1 MFSFLRPLTTWHC
14 SQLLLSAGRAAID
27 RHLLPTGPTA
37 ANPPHA
43 AAAVDRWVR
52 QTDGR
57 TPYRY
62 IDPAAY
68 YAGSANSP
76 AYVVV
81 QNTTSKLTAPR
92 NAIIHCSVIRSNH
105 ARQGKAS
112 GNCRNAMTIKRLRFP
127 TIGRRWLQRNCLGE
141 MASSSAS
148 VCCNGRHCAPESG
161 VSCQTHRC
169 KQEPCLPQLRVVHG
183 LGWPKGWVEIFQF
196 SLVLVF
202 GLGPL

>member
-1 MFSFLRPLTTWHC
+1 MFSFLRQLTTWHC
-14 SQLLLSAGRAAID
+14 SQLLLSAGRAATD
-27 RHLLPTGPTA
+27 RYLLPAGPTA

-43 AAAVDRWVR
+43 ATAVDRWVR
-52 QTDGR
+52 QTDR
-57 TPYRY
+57 QTPYRY

-68 YAGSANSP
+68 YAGSTNSP

-92 NAIIHCSVIRSNH
+92 NAIIHCSVIRSND

-127 TIGRRWLQRNCLGE
+127 TIGRPGF
-141 MASSSAS
+141 SAIVS
-148 VCCNGRHCAPESG
+148 AKWRRAVPPCAVTG
-161 VSCQTHRC
+161 DIALLKVGC
-169 KQEPCLPQLRVVHG
+169 RVKLIDVNKKPAYPISE
-183 LGWPKGWVEIFQF
+183 LSMGWVDPRVGSRFF
-196 SLVLVF
+196 SFCWVWF